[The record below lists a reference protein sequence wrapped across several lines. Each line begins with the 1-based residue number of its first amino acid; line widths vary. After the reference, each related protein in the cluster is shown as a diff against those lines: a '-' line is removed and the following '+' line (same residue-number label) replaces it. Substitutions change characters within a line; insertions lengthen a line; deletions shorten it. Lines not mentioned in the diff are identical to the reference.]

1 MSTPPHRASQSSS
14 SAASNIGANAAS
26 VVVGGSLSRN
36 LARIFARDGQIELL
50 GICSRRAEIVSNVE
64 SQSPDVLLLARD
76 IEQSGLAKLLRQ
88 IQARSTTKILILTD
102 RRDPGFVETI
112 LRYGVKGCVRT
123 ATVGDYVV
131 KAIVAVKRGDVWL
144 ERKTLAEAVTAL
156 VAKLNFG
163 SSSGAQVGQA
173 DRRNR
178 LSLTSRESDVV
189 ALLAQGLTN
198 KEIAKALH
206 VGTETVKR
214 HLRNIFI
221 KLGVHRRTQVV
232 RNQLLG
238 G

>member
-1 MSTPPHRASQSSS
+1 VNSPPHRARQCSG

-26 VVVGGSLSRN
+26 VVVGGPLPRN
-36 LARIFARDGQIELL
+36 VARIFARDGRIELL
-50 GICSRRAEIVSNVE
+50 GICDRRAELVSNVE
-64 SQSPDVLLLARD
+64 NQSPDVLLLARS
-76 IEQSGLAKLLRQ
+76 IVQSGLANLLRQ

-102 RRDPGFVETI
+102 RRDPSFVETI

-123 ATVGDYVV
+123 ATVGNHVV

-156 VAKLNFG
+156 ADKLNSG
-163 SSSGAQVGQA
+163 SSSGARIGQP

-178 LSLTSRESDVV
+178 FSLTTRESDVV
-189 ALLAQGLTN
+189 ALLVQGLTN
-198 KEIAKALH
+198 KEIAKALN

-214 HLRNIFI
+214 HLQHIFI

-232 RNQLLG
+232 RRQLLSR
-238 G
+238 